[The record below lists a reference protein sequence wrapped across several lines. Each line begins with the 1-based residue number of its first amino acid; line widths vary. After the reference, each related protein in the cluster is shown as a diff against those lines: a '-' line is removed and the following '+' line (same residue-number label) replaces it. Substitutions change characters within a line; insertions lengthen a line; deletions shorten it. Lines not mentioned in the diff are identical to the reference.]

1 MRRVGLGPSVLMRD
15 CCCRRCC
22 MCSRWRSSCTCWAEA
37 TADCEVGRDGGR
49 SLSATPRGAWAG
61 SAPLASSPSS
71 AASSARETIEGA
83 FDHGPSMLG
92 TGGGGTGGAG
102 GAGGAAAAILRPGVS
117 SSSSP
122 STSWVITAARG
133 DKRPPLLPLS
143 LLLHHHVLFLS
154 RFPCPRHSCSD
165 GTCRPAACPPG
176 GRALCAAVSNS
187 PRSCSPAAS
196 RRRECQRAEIAR
208 RWTQRAEIVP
218 RVRGAATGEGARR
231 RVAASYELR
240 RRLAIGGGR
249 SEPRVAIRWRQ
260 LYGRLGAWK
269 LGDDRRRRRRSA
281 HDACPVPKIPHQPR
295 RRGPRAQHRLDSIEI
310 MSERRCVRAVRPYR
324 PYAAAH
330 GKPPASW

>member
-1 MRRVGLGPSVLMRD
+1 MRRVGLGPSVLMRN

-133 DKRPPLLPLS
+133 DKRPPPPPPFPPPPPPRALPEPLPLPPPLVLGRDVPSSRMPPRGGAGTVRGRVEFAPAPAPPPPAGGESASGRRS
-143 LLLHHHVLFLS
+143 LGDGPSGRRSYLGSGARLPGKARGDEWQPAMSCGDASPLAEGGLNHVSLS
-154 RFPCPRHSCSD
+154 GGGSSTGGSAHGNSAMTVA
-165 GTCRPAACPPG
+165 GAG
-176 GRALCAAVSNS
+176 GRRTMPALC
-187 PRSCSPAAS
+187 
-196 RRRECQRAEIAR
+196 
-208 RWTQRAEIVP
+208 
-218 RVRGAATGEGARR
+218 
-231 RVAASYELR
+231 
-240 RRLAIGGGR
+240 
-249 SEPRVAIRWRQ
+249 
-260 LYGRLGAWK
+260 
-269 LGDDRRRRRRSA
+269 RRSPISRG
-281 HDACPVPKIPHQPR
+281 DA
-295 RRGPRAQHRLDSIEI
+295 GP
-310 MSERRCVRAVRPYR
+310 ERST
-324 PYAAAH
+324 
-330 GKPPASW
+330 ASTRSRS